1 MRVLFLDSGM
11 AEPFHIIQRHPPDSS
26 MEQRKVYTPSDGQK
40 HSLWW
45 IQNKFK
51 GEHGSTAKGKM
62 VEVVG
67 GNWLDQAPT
76 SLATM
81 AFNTTQCEPRKSLVG
96 VKGASTNMPEFR
108 RLEVLMFGQQMVS
121 SPRARA

>member
-1 MRVLFLDSGM
+1 M
-11 AEPFHIIQRHPPDSS
+11 AEAFHIVQSHPPNSS
-26 MEQRKVYTPSDGQK
+26 MEQRKVFTPSDGQK
-40 HSLWW
+40 YPLWW

-81 AFNTTQCEPRKSLVG
+81 AFNTTQCEPRKSLGG
-96 VKGASTNMPEFR
+96 VKGASR
-108 RLEVLMFGQQMVS
+108 ALQICQSSEVLK
-121 SPRARA
+121 P

>member
-1 MRVLFLDSGM
+1 MDQS
-11 AEPFHIIQRHPPDSS
+11 
-26 MEQRKVYTPSDGQK
+26 TPSGGQK
-40 HSLWW
+40 YSLLW

-81 AFNTTQCEPRKSLVG
+81 AFNTTQCEPRKNLVG
-96 VKGASTNMPEFR
+96 VKGASTDMPEFR

>member
-1 MRVLFLDSGM
+1 M
-11 AEPFHIIQRHPPDSS
+11 AEAFHIIQSHPPNSS
-26 MEQRKVYTPSDGQK
+26 MEQRKVFTPSDGEK
-40 HSLWW
+40 YPLWW

-81 AFNTTQCEPRKSLVG
+81 AFNHSVRTKEKPWRSQKCLYRYAKVQKT
-96 VKGASTNMPEFR
+96 
-108 RLEVLMFGQQMVS
+108 
-121 SPRARA
+121 

>member
-1 MRVLFLDSGM
+1 MYKVILLTVPRNKGRYLL
-11 AEPFHIIQRHPPDSS
+11 PL
-26 MEQRKVYTPSDGQK
+26 MEKNSP
-40 HSLWW
+40 LWW
-45 IQNKFK
+45 IQNKFR

-62 VEVVG
+62 LDVVG

-81 AFNTTQCEPRKSLVG
+81 AFNTTQYEPRKSLGG
-96 VKGASTNMPEFR
+96 VKGASTDMPEFR